1 MSKRLTVRAVGLLL
15 LASKYFEAERICMS
29 EDSNPVN
36 LQELKEQL
44 QVEVPDDLL
53 RLALTHPSAVGEGLE
68 RTLKSNQ
75 RLEFLG
81 DTVLGAIIAEQLY
94 RSESTLPEGVLTQR
108 KATIVQRSTLARV
121 GLSLDLGKYLVLG
134 RGEVNSGGHARET
147 IIADA
152 VEAVIASIYLSQ
164 GWESAR
170 AFVLRVFRE
179 EITASGAK
187 EVNIKNR
194 LQEWTQANGLGT
206 PVYQTAEVGTHGD
219 VQRFSAQVLLNGEVH
234 GRGRGRTKKDAE
246 CEAALRTLADLT
258 GNTELNS

>member
-1 MSKRLTVRAVGLLL
+1 
-15 LASKYFEAERICMS
+15 MS
-29 EDSNPVN
+29 EVV
-36 LQELKEQL
+36 LAELKSVL
-44 QVEVPDDLL
+44 GVEVPDDLL
-53 RLALTHPSAVGEGLE
+53 QLALTHPSAVGEGLE

-81 DTVLGAIIAEQLY
+81 DTVLGAVVAEQLY

-108 KATIVQRSTLARV
+108 KASIVQRSSLARV
-121 GLSLDLGKYLVLG
+121 GQSLDLGKYMVLG
-134 RGEVNSGGHARET
+134 RGEINSGGHSRET

-152 VEAVIASIYLSQ
+152 VEALIAAVFLSN
-164 GWESAR
+164 GWEAAR
-170 AFVLRVFRE
+170 AFVLRAFAG
-179 EITASGAK
+179 EIAAAGGR

-219 VQRFSAQVLLNGEVH
+219 PHRFSAQVLLNGAVH

-246 CEAALRTLADLT
+246 CEAAVQTLADLT
-258 GNTELNS
+258 GNTELEI